1 MKAHAAPARTRA
13 WSRLRACAA
22 TLMCA
27 LACTQGVS
35 AKEYLGLVPL
45 RNAPFPY
52 SGENPDGKP
61 FFDVHFRGERGHRSS
76 RGGIYW
82 EHDTYSDRRALIQVP
97 AHFDARKPATLVVFL
112 HGNEATLERDVRARQ
127 QVPQQFARSGL
138 NAVLVAPQLAVDA
151 RDSSPGKF
159 WVRGA
164 FSQFLD
170 EAADAAAKG
179 AKQPELAKIL
189 RRAPVILVAYSGG
202 YYPAAFALN
211 RGGADHRLRGVV
223 LLDALYGQEDK
234 YADWIARHRRDAFF
248 LSTYTEPARG
258 ANEALQA
265 LLRQRK
271 VEFGNVLPQHFA
283 DGDVNFLPLAADVVH
298 EDVLTQA
305 WTTLPFAD
313 LLRRAR
319 PAPAEA
325 KPAPKQ
331 ARRGK

>member
-1 MKAHAAPARTRA
+1 MRCWRLALVMLALLAGITPTGAR
-13 WSRLRACAA
+13 
-22 TLMCA
+22 
-27 LACTQGVS
+27 
-35 AKEYLGLVPL
+35 EYLGLVPL

-52 SGENPDGKP
+52 QGENPEGKP
-61 FFDVHFRGERGHRSS
+61 FFDVFFRGERGHRSS

-82 EHDTYSDRRALIQVP
+82 EHDTYADRRTLIHVP
-97 AHFDARKPATLVVFL
+97 AHFDPKRPATLVVFL

-138 NAVLVAPQLAVDA
+138 NAVLVAPQLAYDA
-151 RDSSPGKF
+151 RDSSPGRF

-179 AKQPELAKIL
+179 AGQPGLSKIL

-202 YYPAAFALN
+202 YYPAAFALH

-234 YADWIARHRRDAFF
+234 YADWISRHRRDGFF
-248 LSTYTEPARG
+248 LSTYTEPARS

-265 LLRQRK
+265 LLRERK
-271 VEFGNVLPQHFA
+271 VDFGNTLPQHFA
-283 DGDVNFLPLAADVVH
+283 NGDVNFLPLGADVVH

-305 WTTLPFAD
+305 WTSQPFAD
-313 LLRRAR
+313 LMRRLKPMSPTAKT
-319 PAPAEA
+319 A
-325 KPAPKQ
+325 KPKPRK
-331 ARRGK
+331 